1 MTVHPA
7 DVGASYRVFRGGSW
21 YSDAWVCRAARRVGD
36 VPADRGTSLGFR
48 PARRFPSKSLTIH
61 EMKL

>member
-7 DVGASYRVFRGGSW
+7 DVGASDRVYRGGGW
-21 YSDAWVCRAARRVGD
+21 YGDARNCRAASRVGFG
-36 VPADRGTSLGFR
+36 PAYRCTDLGFR

-61 EMKL
+61 EMKP